1 MNLLYHQGIGVSQVK
16 HKKIKLSE
24 TAYLEAYIPDE
35 SISYQVKKK
44 WPALIICPGG
54 AYMISAVKEG
64 EAVALQFLAQGYAC
78 FVLRYSTFLKN
89 REALQMELAEIDETA
104 YYPTQILQLMTA
116 MHLIR
121 ESGDEWGID
130 TKNIFTIGFSAGAHI
145 AGMAA
150 TRWKDETL
158 IRQLEF
164 VPKLGELKPKGTL
177 LCYPMLTGPHR
188 DEQLQVS
195 GFQIDM
201 MELCLAGHTSLSNEE
216 NDALC
221 VGNYIS
227 SETAPIFIWHTQE
240 DKVTQ
245 ATDTTKF
252 VEQLQQAGVSC
263 EYHLFQ
269 NGQHGLSIAN
279 EQYAKLAEDI
289 NKEVQLW
296 LPLAFNWMKGMIKY
310 VG

>member
-1 MNLLYHQGIGVSQVK
+1 
-16 HKKIKLSE
+16 
-24 TAYLEAYIPDE
+24 
-35 SISYQVKKK
+35 
-44 WPALIICPGG
+44 
-54 AYMISAVKEG
+54 
-64 EAVALQFLAQGYAC
+64 
-78 FVLRYSTFLKN
+78 
-89 REALQMELAEIDETA
+89 
-104 YYPTQILQLMTA
+104 
-116 MHLIR
+116 
-121 ESGDEWGID
+121 
-130 TKNIFTIGFSAGAHI
+130 
-145 AGMAA
+145 
-150 TRWKDETL
+150 
-158 IRQLEF
+158 
-164 VPKLGELKPKGTL
+164 
-177 LCYPMLTGPHR
+177 
-188 DEQLQVS
+188 
-195 GFQIDM
+195 M